1 MVRLNKLST
10 TQSFDEMKEWCNT
23 INEYFLV
30 IDPSPGGSLMV
41 NMFRELISEIDK
53 EKNIRKMRGL
63 YKEMNVMIEE
73 MQLPDS
79 QMDALNKLLQEKFG
93 HNIADEVDREMT
105 QIEKIIKRGKIRNDR
120 EFELVKRREDMV
132 YADDS
137 QLEYTLTLQKLMSDY
152 EQM

>member
-1 MVRLNKLST
+1 
-10 TQSFDEMKEWCNT
+10 MKEWCNT

-41 NMFRELISEIDK
+41 NMFRGLISDIDK
-53 EKNIRKMRGL
+53 EKNISKMRGL
-63 YKEMNVMIEE
+63 YKEMNIMIEE
-73 MQLPDS
+73 IQPPDS

-93 HNIADEVDREMT
+93 HSIADEIDRET
-105 QIEKIIKRGKIRNDR
+105 AQIEKIIKRGKIRNDR

-137 QLEYTLTLQKLMSDY
+137 QLEYTLALQKLMGDY
-152 EQM
+152 EFPEKD